1 MIHWFSSI
9 IEPLVSG
16 PVEDLIE
23 FLRIKGILKRYVK
36 CGTCL
41 LDMKT
46 KPYTRNSDGVAFRC
60 CNRSCNDFSKYVS
73 ICTKSLLL
81 NFTVPLRGFL
91 LVGCKWFYNHTHV
104 HLGIEVNIGK
114 KSII

>member
-16 PVEDLIE
+16 LVEDLIE

-36 CGTCL
+36 CETCL

-46 KPYTRNSDGVAFRC
+46 KSYTRNSDGVAFRY

-73 ICTKSLLL
+73 IRTKSLLL
-81 NFTVPLRGFL
+81 NFTVPLRDFL